1 MKEENII
8 NYYRG
13 ILSYT
18 LFLQGVIY
26 GTTKYNYF
34 ILDRKNISAA
44 TMAFISN
51 IFLIVKEGI
60 VEKDN
65 NSFNSLILEETL
77 EKNVGIIATPKNN
90 GYEIDNYLFKDKE
103 TIVVELRNKIAHGN
117 FRFDLEHNRIILYF
131 DNNEV
136 KIDMS
141 RLSAFVAAGLNSYLK
156 NYKTNEFTRTITYND
171 KITSN
176 RIKPILNKCELKGFI
191 KKYRQKIITLKS
203 KDGTLIPVDTIKMF
217 ESLISDYRDSQHE
230 KEFYEDSIFFEK
242 IFNEKYEIIYENKSF
257 KNVDYDTFI
266 TYFLNIM
273 GENTTY
279 QNQAIMLA
287 KELERNENIK
297 NNKINLLIDNLNNL
311 IMLEA
316 IKENDTVD
324 ISTLS
329 EKILRTYGRPNNFYL
344 STYTL
349 VSTLIACFNAL
360 FSYGKD
366 NVYKNDNKY
375 TILDN
380 NGLDY
385 SKLDLSFLDIE
396 LCNIDTGYINDLKF
410 KKDAKYKDLEN
421 NNNKITKI
429 NECISNVK
437 DLDIIN
443 KLKNNL
449 INFNNKKIEI
459 TNEYNN
465 LLEEYNN
472 ANNYYNDNI
481 NYLRNERIIDGIR
494 NSIAHGNYYVKN
506 NVDIVNS
513 IIVFEDIYE
522 GNLTFKCS
530 VKINDFMEFLDKG
543 YHVISDFIE
552 NKKTKTLTK

>member
-1 MKEENII
+1 MKEDNII
-8 NYYRG
+8 DYYRG

-26 GTTKYNYF
+26 GTTDYNYF
-34 ILDRKNISAA
+34 ILNRKNINAA

-65 NSFNSLILEETL
+65 NSFNSLILEEIL

-90 GYEIDNYLFKDKE
+90 GYEINNYLFKDKE
-103 TIVVELRNKIAHGN
+103 TLVVELRNKIAHGN
-117 FRFDLEHNRIILYF
+117 YIFDLEHNRIIINI
-131 DNNEV
+131 DNNEI
-136 KIDMS
+136 KINIS
-141 RLSAFVAAGLNSYLK
+141 KLATFVAAGLSSYLK
-156 NYKTNEFTRTITYND
+156 NYKTNEFIRTITYND
-171 KITSN
+171 KVMVDRT
-176 RIKPILNKCELKGFI
+176 KPILNKNELKSFI

-203 KDGTLIPVDTIKMF
+203 KNGSLIPKNIIKLF
-217 ESLISDYRDSQHE
+217 ESLVNMYADGQHE
-230 KEFYEDSIFFEK
+230 KEFYEDRVFFEK
-242 IFNEKYEIIYENKSF
+242 QFNNDYEIIYENKSF
-257 KNVDYDTFI
+257 KNVDYDMFP

-279 QNQAIMLA
+279 QNQTIMLA

-297 NNKINLLIDNLNNL
+297 NNKLNLLIDNLNNL

-316 IKENDTVD
+316 IKENDTVN

-329 EKILRTYGRPNNFYL
+329 EKILRRYGRPNNFYL

-349 VSTLIACFNAL
+349 VSSLIACFNSL

-375 TILDN
+375 TTLDN

-396 LCNIDTGYINDLKF
+396 LCNIDTGYINELKL
-410 KKDAKYKDLEN
+410 KKDAKYKDVEN
-421 NNNKITKI
+421 TNNKITKI
-429 NECISNVK
+429 NDCLSNVK
-437 DLDIIN
+437 DLEIIN

-449 INFNNKKIEI
+449 INLNNKKIEI

-472 ANNYYNDNI
+472 ANNYYNANI

-494 NSIAHGNYYVKN
+494 NSISYGNYYIKN
-506 NVDIVNS
+506 NIDIVNS

-530 VKINDFMEFLDKG
+530 VKINNFMEFLDKS
-543 YHVISDFIE
+543 YNVISDFIE

>member
-1 MKEENII
+1 MKEDNII
-8 NYYRG
+8 DYYRG

-26 GTTKYNYF
+26 GTTEYNYF

-77 EKNVGIIATPKNN
+77 ERNVSIIATQTNN
-90 GYEIDNYLFKDKE
+90 GYEINNYLFKDKE
-103 TIVVELRNKIAHGN
+103 TLVVELRNKIAHGN
-117 FRFDLEHNRIILYF
+117 YTFDLKHNRIILNF

-136 KIDMS
+136 KINIS
-141 RLSAFVAAGLNSYLK
+141 KLAAFVVAGLNSYLK
-156 NYKTNEFTRTITYND
+156 NYKTNEFTRTNTYND
-171 KITSN
+171 KPVIN
-176 RIKPILNKCELKGFI
+176 RTKPILNKNELKSFI
-191 KKYRQKIITLKS
+191 KKYRQRIITLKR
-203 KDGTLIPVDTIKMF
+203 KNGFLIPEIIIKSF
-217 ESLISDYRDSQHE
+217 ENLVNELIYTQNE
-230 KEFYEDSIFFEK
+230 KEFYKAKIAFEK
-242 IFNEKYEIIYENKSF
+242 QNNNDYEIIYENKPF
-257 KNVDYDTFI
+257 KNVDYDTFP

-273 GENTTY
+273 VENTTY
-279 QNQAIMLA
+279 QNQGIMLA

-297 NNKINLLIDNLNNL
+297 NNKLNLLIDNLNNL

-316 IKENDTVD
+316 IKENDTVN
-324 ISTLS
+324 ISILS
-329 EKILRTYGRPNNFYL
+329 NKILRRYGRPNNFYL

-349 VSTLIACFNAL
+349 VSTLIACFNSL

-375 TILDN
+375 TTLDN

-385 SKLDLSFLDIE
+385 SKLDLSFFNIE
-396 LCNIDTGYINDLKF
+396 LCNIDTGRIEDLKL

-421 NNNKITKI
+421 INNKIEKI
-429 NECISNVK
+429 NDCISNVK
-437 DLDIIN
+437 DLEIIN

-449 INFNNKKIEI
+449 INLNNRKIKVN
-459 TNEYNN
+459 NEYNN
-465 LLEEYNN
+465 LLEEYND
-472 ANNYYNDNI
+472 ANNYYNNNI
-481 NYLRNERIIDGIR
+481 DYLRNERIIDGIR
-494 NSIAHGNYYVKN
+494 KSIAHGNYYVKN
-506 NVDIVNS
+506 NVDMVNS

-543 YHVISDFIE
+543 YHVISNFIE
-552 NKKTKTLTK
+552 KNKTKTLTK

>member
-26 GTTKYNYF
+26 GITKYNYF

-44 TMAFISN
+44 TMAFLSN

-77 EKNVGIIATPKNN
+77 ERNVGIIATQTNN

-103 TIVVELRNKIAHGN
+103 TLVVELRNKIAHGN
-117 FRFDLEHNRIILYF
+117 YTFDLEHNRIILNF

-171 KITSN
+171 KIRNN

-203 KDGTLIPVDTIKMF
+203 KDGTLIPVDIIKMF
-217 ESLISDYRDSQHE
+217 ESLISDYGYSRHE
-230 KEFYEDSIFFEK
+230 KEFYEDRILFEK
-242 IFNEKYEIIYENKSF
+242 IYNEKYEIIYENKSF
-257 KNVDYDTFI
+257 KNVDYDTFT
-266 TYFLNIM
+266 TYFFNIM
-273 GENTTY
+273 GENTTFE
-279 QNQAIMLA
+279 NQTIMLA

-297 NNKINLLIDNLNNL
+297 NKKINLLIDNLNNL

-316 IKENDTVD
+316 IKENNTVD
-324 ISTLS
+324 MSILS

-366 NVYKNDNKY
+366 NVYKNANKY
-375 TILDN
+375 TTLDN

-396 LCNIDTGYINDLKF
+396 LCNIDRGRINELKL

-421 NNNKITKI
+421 NNNKIIKI

-437 DLDIIN
+437 DLEIIN

-449 INFNNKKIEI
+449 INLNNKKIEI

-472 ANNYYNDNI
+472 ANNYYNANI
-481 NYLRNERIIDGIR
+481 DYLRNERIIDGIR
-494 NSIAHGNYYVKN
+494 NSIAHGNYYIKN
-506 NVDIVNS
+506 NIDIVNS

-543 YHVISDFIE
+543 YHVINDFIS

>member
-1 MKEENII
+1 MKEDNII
-8 NYYRG
+8 DYYRG

-26 GTTKYNYF
+26 GTTDYNYF
-34 ILDRKNISAA
+34 ILNRKNINAA

-65 NSFNSLILEETL
+65 NSFNSLILEEIL

-90 GYEIDNYLFKDKE
+90 GYEINNYLFKDKE
-103 TIVVELRNKIAHGN
+103 TLVVELRNKIAHGN
-117 FRFDLEHNRIILYF
+117 YIFDLEHNRIIINI
-131 DNNEV
+131 DNNEI
-136 KIDMS
+136 KINIS
-141 RLSAFVAAGLNSYLK
+141 KLATFVAAGLSSYLK
-156 NYKTNEFTRTITYND
+156 NYKTNEFIRTITYND
-171 KITSN
+171 KVMVDRT
-176 RIKPILNKCELKGFI
+176 KPILNKNELKSFI

-203 KDGTLIPVDTIKMF
+203 KNGSLIPKNIIKLF
-217 ESLISDYRDSQHE
+217 ESLVNMYADGQHE
-230 KEFYEDSIFFEK
+230 KEFYEDRVFFEK
-242 IFNEKYEIIYENKSF
+242 QFNNDYEIIYENKSF
-257 KNVDYDTFI
+257 KNVDYDMFP

-279 QNQAIMLA
+279 QNQTIMLA

-297 NNKINLLIDNLNNL
+297 NNKLNLLIDNLNNL

-316 IKENDTVD
+316 IKENDTVN

-329 EKILRTYGRPNNFYL
+329 EKILRRYGRPNNFYL

-349 VSTLIACFNAL
+349 VSSLIACFNSL

-375 TILDN
+375 TTLDN

-396 LCNIDTGYINDLKF
+396 LCNIDTGYINELKL
-410 KKDAKYKDLEN
+410 KKDAKYKDVEN
-421 NNNKITKI
+421 TNNKITKI
-429 NECISNVK
+429 NDCLSNVK
-437 DLDIIN
+437 DLEIIN

-449 INFNNKKIEI
+449 INLNNKKIEI

-472 ANNYYNDNI
+472 ANNYYNANI

-494 NSIAHGNYYVKN
+494 NSISHGNYYIKN
-506 NVDIVNS
+506 NIDIVNS

-530 VKINDFMEFLDKG
+530 VKINNFMEFLDKS
-543 YHVISDFIE
+543 YNVISDFIE

>member
-1 MKEENII
+1 MKEDNII
-8 NYYRG
+8 DYYRG

-26 GTTKYNYF
+26 GTTDYNYF
-34 ILDRKNISAA
+34 ILDRRNINAA

-65 NSFNSLILEETL
+65 NSFNSLILEEIL

-90 GYEIDNYLFKDKE
+90 GYEINNYLFKDKE
-103 TIVVELRNKIAHGN
+103 TLVVELRNKIAHGN
-117 FRFDLEHNRIILYF
+117 YIFDLEHNRIIINI
-131 DNNEV
+131 DNNEI
-136 KIDMS
+136 KINIS
-141 RLSAFVAAGLNSYLK
+141 KLATFVAAGLSSYLK
-156 NYKTNEFTRTITYND
+156 NYKTNEFIRTITYND
-171 KITSN
+171 KVMVDRT
-176 RIKPILNKCELKGFI
+176 KPILNKNELKSFI

-203 KDGTLIPVDTIKMF
+203 KNGSLIPKNIIKLF
-217 ESLISDYRDSQHE
+217 ESLVNMYADGQHE
-230 KEFYEDSIFFEK
+230 KEFYEDRVFFEK
-242 IFNEKYEIIYENKSF
+242 QFNNDYEIIYENKSF
-257 KNVDYDTFI
+257 KNVDYDMFP

-279 QNQAIMLA
+279 QNQTIMLA

-297 NNKINLLIDNLNNL
+297 NNKLNLLIDNLNNL

-316 IKENDTVD
+316 IKENDTVN
-324 ISTLS
+324 INTLS
-329 EKILRTYGRPNNFYL
+329 EKILRRYGRPNNFYL

-349 VSTLIACFNAL
+349 VSSLIACFNSL

-375 TILDN
+375 TTLDN

-396 LCNIDTGYINDLKF
+396 LCNIDTGYINELKL
-410 KKDAKYKDLEN
+410 KKDAKYKDVEN
-421 NNNKITKI
+421 TNNKITKI
-429 NECISNVK
+429 NDCLSNVK
-437 DLDIIN
+437 DLEIIN

-449 INFNNKKIEI
+449 INLNNKKIEI

-494 NSIAHGNYYVKN
+494 NSISHGNYYIKN
-506 NVDIVNS
+506 YIDIVNS

-530 VKINDFMEFLDKG
+530 VKINDFMEFLDKS
-543 YHVISDFIE
+543 YNVISDFIE

>member
-117 FRFDLEHNRIILYF
+117 FRFDLEHNRIILNF